1 MKSSWPILF
10 GLFAVTIAAFVYDA
24 HNEAAAAGTHTAA
37 AADGAH
43 TAATTG
49 GTLATR

>member
-24 HNEAAAAGTHTAA
+24 HNEAAAAGTRANAA
-37 AADGAH
+37 V
-43 TAATTG
+43 T
-49 GTLATR
+49 TLATR